1 MIESHIDIQLNVQNR
16 GESCPFRA
24 NGESVRNVGMRMP
37 VEVSNVLRRD
47 VKKIL
52 FLGMA
57 GVDPER
63 REG

>member
-1 MIESHIDIQLNVQNR
+1 
-16 GESCPFRA
+16 
-24 NGESVRNVGMRMP
+24 MP